1 MYSEK
6 WIASEKPK
14 DVQRR
19 SVLKLTKEHAAIWEY
34 GVRSRYTDYKN
45 CVIQAMNAK
54 KQTPPRGTPFTLDG
68 EDTYWVQ
75 TTMLLHE
82 DGTLPFSELPGMF
95 PRLYTFDKFWD
106 IPRRQEGRQ
115 LEGVALGVA

>member
-1 MYSEK
+1 MCQLENSCALK
-6 WIASEKPK
+6 NGPSEKPK

-19 SVLKLTKEHAAIWEY
+19 SVLKLTKEHAPIWEY

-54 KQTPPRGTPFTLDG
+54 KQTPPTGTPFALDG

-82 DGTLPFSELPGMF
+82 DGTLPCSTICCRYL
-95 PRLYTFDKFWD
+95 
-106 IPRRQEGRQ
+106 
-115 LEGVALGVA
+115 